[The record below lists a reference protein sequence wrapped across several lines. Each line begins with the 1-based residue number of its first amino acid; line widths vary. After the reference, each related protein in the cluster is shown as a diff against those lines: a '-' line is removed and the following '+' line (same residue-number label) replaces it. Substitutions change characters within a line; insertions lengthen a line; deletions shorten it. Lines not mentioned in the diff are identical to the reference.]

1 MSTAQD
7 VLNVARGQIGY
18 HESGVNITKFWAE
31 LDPAL
36 QGQPWCLGFA
46 SWSYTHSGQAM
57 PAIDRPYGAVS
68 ALDVMNYAK
77 AKGLWSSSGLYAP
90 GDLIIFGGGEHG
102 AICESDDGKTL
113 TTIDGNWGD
122 QVIRVSRSHG
132 VFVSG
137 AFQMSKLLSVPT
149 TKAPVGPLVPSRNI
163 PMTMAIQAAVH
174 VTADGYWGDIT
185 SHAASVV
192 IDRDLSSVTYLQ
204 ARVGTVQDGFW
215 GPHSE
220 AARIGAVVKI
230 QLVIGVA
237 GDGAWGPISAA
248 RWALAYSN
256 NFKKY

>member
-1 MSTAQD
+1 
-7 VLNVARGQIGY
+7 
-18 HESGVNITKFWAE
+18 
-31 LDPAL
+31 
-36 QGQPWCLGFA
+36 
-46 SWSYTHSGQAM
+46 
-57 PAIDRPYGAVS
+57 
-68 ALDVMNYAK
+68 
-77 AKGLWSSSGLYAP
+77 
-90 GDLIIFGGGEHG
+90 
-102 AICESDDGKTL
+102 
-113 TTIDGNWGD
+113 
-122 QVIRVSRSHG
+122 
-132 VFVSG
+132 
-137 AFQMSKLLSVPT
+137 MSKLLSVPT